1 MPGFEEI
8 YEELSPKDREY
19 LKRLGM
25 FIVECRTAK
34 RPGQA
39 VMHING
45 NGLLSEVNLKRD
57 ETIKL

>member
-1 MPGFEEI
+1 MAEFDEI

-19 LKRLGM
+19 FKRLGM
-25 FIVECRTAK
+25 FIIECKASK